1 MSANRLP
8 LFRRLWAHDKT
19 LDGLKVATALAGVVA
34 ASLLPGRQEW
44 MISLILGVIASALA
58 ETEDRVSGRL
68 KALLMTLLCFAVVT
82 FSVQWLFPW
91 PWLFVVGLTLS
102 TFGFVMLGAAGER
115 YATISVASLVLAV
128 YTMLSVTQQNEL
140 HAVSAHAVA
149 GATAPSWLQP
159 ALLLAGA
166 AWYGLISL
174 VAAALFSTRAARQSL
189 ARVFDALSTY
199 LALKATLLEPVSH
212 RDENAQR
219 LALAEQNA
227 RLVRELNRARE
238 VLLRWVQQRR
248 PNPVGARHLKWYF
261 LAQDVHERASSAH
274 YPYAALAEA
283 FARSDILFRAQRL
296 MLLESRSCRRLADA
310 ILADTMYEH
319 GNDGLHALDELAAAL
334 AHLQTQRQ
342 GQGQAQPGRA
352 DLLESLADLCRNVTT
367 IERLLSNAGRP
378 DALPLEQDSSLR
390 DHAPGTLSESLKRI
404 RIELTPASP
413 RFRHGLRLALALA
426 TGYGLL
432 HWLDLPHGYW
442 VLLTTVFVCQPT
454 YSDTWR
460 RLGQR
465 VMGTALGLVASWL
478 FISAFPHPLAQ
489 LTLAV
494 VAGVAFFALRNDRYL
509 QATMCITILVMV
521 CFNQLGSGYALIWPR
536 LLDTVLG
543 ALIAG
548 LAVAFVLPDWQGR
561 RLPMVMSRTVASSA
575 RYLAEILAQYRS
587 SKRDDLPYRI
597 ARRDAHN
604 ADADLSGTLASM
616 QAEPEHQRLP
626 PELSFRF
633 LCLSHTLLGYISAL
647 GAHREHVENWHHAAL
662 IDEAD
667 SHIQRSLQ
675 QIAERLRLQP
685 PAGELAGHGG
695 PAEAEDKLLDQRLAE
710 IPTDA
715 GATERRLLRQLALI
729 ARLLPQLAAQADE
742 LAAHHRQ
749 LDMPVVEPEPIRS

>member
-1 MSANRLP
+1 MTQERLP

-19 LDGLKVATALAGVVA
+19 VDGLKVAIALAGVVA
-34 ASLLPGRQEW
+34 GSLVADRQHW
-44 MISLILGVIASALA
+44 MISLILGVIACALA
-58 ETEDRVSGRL
+58 ESEDRVSGRL

-91 PWLFVVGLTLS
+91 PWLFVVGLMLS

-115 YATISVASLVLAV
+115 YATIAVASLVLAV
-128 YTMLSVTQQNEL
+128 YTMLSVDHQQ
-140 HAVSAHAVA
+140 HATLASAVPEHD
-149 GATAPSWLQP
+149 WLQP
-159 ALLLAGA
+159 VLLLGGA
-166 AWYGLISL
+166 AWYGFISL
-174 VAAALFSTRAARQSL
+174 VATALFSTRAARQSL
-189 ARVFDALSTY
+189 ARVFEALSAY
-199 LALKATLLEPVSH
+199 LALKAALLEPVSH
-212 RDENAQR
+212 RDEDAQR

-227 RLVRELNRARE
+227 RLVRALNRARE
-238 VLLRWVQQRR
+238 VLTRWVQQRR
-248 PNPVGARHLKWYF
+248 PNPIGARHLKWYF

-274 YPYAALAEA
+274 YPYAALAGA

-296 MLLESRSCRRLADA
+296 MQMESQSCRRLADA
-310 ILADTMYEH
+310 ILADTLYEH
-319 GNDGLHALDELAAAL
+319 GNQGLYALDDLAAAL
-334 AHLQTQRQ
+334 AHLQAQPQ
-342 GQGQAQPGRA
+342 AGQAS
-352 DLLESLADLCRNVTT
+352 LLESLADLCRNVTT

-390 DHAPGTLSESLKRI
+390 DYAPGTLTEGLKRI
-404 RIELTPASP
+404 RVELTPAAP

-432 HWLDLPHGYW
+432 HWLDLPQGYW

-494 VAGVAFFALRNDRYL
+494 VAGVAFFALRTDRYL
-509 QATMCITILVMV
+509 QATLCITVLVMI

-561 RLPMVMSRTVASSA
+561 RLPALMARTVSGSA

-604 ADADLSGTLASM
+604 ADAELSSTLASM

-626 PELSFRF
+626 PELAFRF

-647 GAHREHVENWHHAAL
+647 GAHREHVEHWQHAAL
-662 IDEAD
+662 VDEAD
-667 SHIQRSLQ
+667 RHIQQSLQ
-675 QIAERLRLQP
+675 GIAGLLGQTSSATTTTGAAKRVAVQADDEAALER
-685 PAGELAGHGG
+685 
-695 PAEAEDKLLDQRLAE
+695 RLAD
-710 IPTDA
+710 IPVDA
-715 GATERRLLRQLALI
+715 GPTERRVLRQLALI
-729 ARLLPQLAAQADE
+729 AQLIPQFAAQADE
-742 LAAHHRQ
+742 LVAHQRQ
-749 LDMPVVEPEPIRS
+749 AMLPVTERDVVDIGEVR